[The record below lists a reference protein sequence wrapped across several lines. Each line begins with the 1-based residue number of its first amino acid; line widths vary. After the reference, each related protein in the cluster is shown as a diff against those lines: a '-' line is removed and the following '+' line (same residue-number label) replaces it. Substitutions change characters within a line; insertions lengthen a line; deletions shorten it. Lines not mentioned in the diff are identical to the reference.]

1 MARKKQKKHTPVTK
15 RPGMSLNVVLAT
27 VVVVL
32 ASVVFGGIAFSHR
45 GDDSTDS
52 GGTTLVPAGAN
63 ALSTANEA
71 EVTIVEFLDFQCP
84 ACVRYYNNVA
94 RQLEEDYRGRITF
107 ITRNL
112 PLEMHPLALPAARAS
127 EAAARQGKYRELY
140 HALYDNF
147 EKWARD
153 GKTISSDEARAVA
166 LFEEFARAAGIDV
179 ERFRADMA
187 SPEVKAAIDR
197 DIADAGT
204 LGVTSTPTFF
214 FNGAKFEPTG
224 QSYGEID
231 RELRAKIDA
240 ALA

>member
-1 MARKKQKKHTPVTK
+1 MARKKQKKHTPMIK
-15 RPGMSLNVVLAT
+15 RQGMSLNVVLAT

-32 ASVVFGGIAFSHR
+32 AGVVFGGIAFSHR
-45 GDDSTDS
+45 GNSTDS
-52 GGTTLVPAGAN
+52 GGTALVPTGAN
-63 ALSTANEA
+63 ALTTANEGK
-71 EVTIVEFLDFQCP
+71 VTIVEFLDFQCP
-84 ACVRYYNNVA
+84 ACVRNYNNVA
-94 RQLEEDYRGRITF
+94 RKLEDDYRGRITF

-112 PLEMHPLALPAARAS
+112 PLEMHPLALPAAKAS
-127 EAAARQGKYRELY
+127 EAAARQGKYREMY

-147 EKWARD
+147 ERWARD
-153 GKTISSDEARAVA
+153 GKTMSSDDARAVA
-166 LFEEFARAAGIDV
+166 LFEQFATTAGIDV
-179 ERFRADMA
+179 ERFRADMV

-197 DIADAGT
+197 DIAEANK

-224 QSYGEID
+224 QSYDEID